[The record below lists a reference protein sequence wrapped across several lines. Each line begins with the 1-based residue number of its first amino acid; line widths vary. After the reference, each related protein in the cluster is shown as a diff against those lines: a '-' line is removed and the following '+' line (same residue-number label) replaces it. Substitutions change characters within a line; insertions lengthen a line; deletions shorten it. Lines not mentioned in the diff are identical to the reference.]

1 METSTVVSLLVA
13 GAAGLYVVGKW
24 WDDYRENKAIREYFY
39 KIRDEQLK
47 RYDEKIAFETKEA
60 TEAVNESR
68 KAHEEY
74 LVKYS
79 DSSKP
84 TSDSK

>member
-1 METSTVVSLLVA
+1 METSTVVSLLIA
-13 GAAGLYVVGKW
+13 GGAALYVLGRW

-47 RYDEKIAFETKEA
+47 RYDEKIAFETKQA
-60 TEAVNESR
+60 TEAVNASR

-74 LVKYS
+74 LVNYP
-79 DSSKP
+79 DNFDGNKP
-84 TSDSK
+84 RK